1 MKRTI
6 LATAIFLLGVSGFAQ
21 QMATGYVFEDQN
33 ENGKKDRN
41 ESGIANVSV
50 SNSQQVVV
58 TDTNGK
64 YEIPVGDDNI
74 IFVIKPSGYVPKIN
88 ENNLPEFYYIHKP
101 NGSPKSEF
109 AGVKPTGKLPKSIDF
124 GLIPSEEKETF
135 TALIFGDPQ
144 PYNLE
149 EIEYFT
155 KGIVT
160 EVEGIKDVPFGL
172 SLGDL
177 VGNDLDLFSPYI
189 KAVKKVGI
197 PWYNLMGNHDMN
209 FDATEDQLS
218 DETYEAHFGP
228 TNYAFKQAAAEAN
241 GIPDSFK
248 RFIG

>member
-109 AGVKPTGKLPKSIDF
+109 AGVKPTGKFPLKKKKHLPHLFLEIR
-124 GLIPSEEKETF
+124 
-135 TALIFGDPQ
+135 
-144 PYNLE
+144 NLT
-149 EIEYFT
+149 I
-155 KGIVT
+155 
-160 EVEGIKDVPFGL
+160 
-172 SLGDL
+172 
-177 VGNDLDLFSPYI
+177 
-189 KAVKKVGI
+189 
-197 PWYNLMGNHDMN
+197 
-209 FDATEDQLS
+209 
-218 DETYEAHFGP
+218 
-228 TNYAFKQAAAEAN
+228 
-241 GIPDSFK
+241 
-248 RFIG
+248 

>member
-88 ENNLPEFYYIHKP
+88 ENKTILYVAKNTFVPGEDTFVYGEDTFVFGEDTSTPRPTNSDTLT
-101 NGSPKSEF
+101 SPSDVGIDFALIANDFELVYGIFTTVFTSSIVLTWHFWVEHAPFF
-109 AGVKPTGKLPKSIDF
+109 AG
-124 GLIPSEEKETF
+124 LI
-135 TALIFGDPQ
+135 LG
-144 PYNLE
+144 
-149 EIEYFT
+149 
-155 KGIVT
+155 
-160 EVEGIKDVPFGL
+160 EV
-172 SLGDL
+172 LG
-177 VGNDLDLFSPYI
+177 
-189 KAVKKVGI
+189 
-197 PWYNLMGNHDMN
+197 
-209 FDATEDQLS
+209 
-218 DETYEAHFGP
+218 
-228 TNYAFKQAAAEAN
+228 
-241 GIPDSFK
+241 
-248 RFIG
+248 